1 MPSPSHPLFAL
12 ALILSIAATEP
23 VRQHAA
29 PFKLTGTSFG
39 IPGVDA
45 TYDYV
50 VVGAGIAGSVVAA
63 RLAEDPTVSVAVV
76 EAGGFYEFSN
86 GNLSQIPFYSGR
98 FVGDDGGDWA
108 EGNRQPLVDWGV
120 VTLPEQGLNGR
131 RIHEAQGKCLGGGSA
146 RNQLIYHRGTVGA
159 YAQWAELVGDDSYLY
174 ENMQQYFEKSVNFS
188 TANFGKR
195 AENTSVTFNPNSYS
209 SSGGPLQVSYPS
221 YAHPIT
227 SYGVRST
234 AESSFLAEAFE
245 TSTLKAYIQ
254 TQATK
259 ILFDAEKKATGVSVS
274 TQGLQYTINARKEV
288 ILSAGAIFSPHLLM
302 LSGIGPAATLQQHG
316 IDILSDLPGVGQ
328 NMWNSA
334 ATGSV
339 IYEVSLTTWQAMTDP
354 TYAASQT
361 DLYLKSGSGQLTNSG
376 GDFFAW
382 EKLPPASRSTLP
394 PSSLAAL
401 SAFPADWPEVEY
413 ILSSS
418 TKAPAS
424 VPAAANRSL
433 ASIGVA
439 LTAALSR
446 GNVTLASADPAD
458 LPVVQLNFLLDET
471 DRAVA
476 VAAWR
481 RAREAWRGVPDG
493 VRLGREVFP
502 GEDVVADEELVEMV
516 RETARPVHHVA
527 ASCKMGKSD
536 DPMAVVDSKAR
547 VFGVKGLR
555 VVDASSF
562 VFTPP
567 GHTQGYTYA
576 HAEKLADDIKNG
588 Q

>member
-1 MPSPSHPLFAL
+1 MPSPSYPLFAL
-12 ALILSIAATEP
+12 SLILSIAATEP

-98 FVGDDGGDWA
+98 
-108 EGNRQPLVDWGV
+108 
-120 VTLPEQGLNGR
+120 
-131 RIHEAQGKCLGGGSA
+131 
-146 RNQLIYHRGTVGA
+146 GTVGA

-227 SYGVRST
+227 S
-234 AESSFLAEAFE
+234 SSKD
-245 TSTLKAYIQ
+245 TL
-254 TQATK
+254 T
-259 ILFDAEKKATGVSVS
+259 
-274 TQGLQYTINARKEV
+274 
-288 ILSAGAIFSPHLLM
+288 
-302 LSGIGPAATLQQHG
+302 
-316 IDILSDLPGVGQ
+316 
-328 NMWNSA
+328 NSA

-354 TYAASQT
+354 AYAASQT

-382 EKLPPASRSTLP
+382 EKLPPASRSALP

-401 SAFPADWPEVEY
+401 STFPADWPEVEY

-458 LPVVQLNFLLDET
+458 LPIVQLNFLLDET

-493 VRLGREVFP
+493 VRLGKEVFP
-502 GEDVVADEELVEMV
+502 GEDMVADEELVEMV

-527 ASCKMGKSD
+527 AS
-536 DPMAVVDSKAR
+536 
-547 VFGVKGLR
+547 
-555 VVDASSF
+555 
-562 VFTPP
+562 
-567 GHTQGYTYA
+567 YA